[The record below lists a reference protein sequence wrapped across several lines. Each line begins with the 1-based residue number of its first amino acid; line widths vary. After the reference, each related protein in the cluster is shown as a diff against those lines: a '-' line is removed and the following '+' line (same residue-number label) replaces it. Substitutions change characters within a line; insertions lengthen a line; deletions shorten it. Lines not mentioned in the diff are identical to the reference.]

1 MLSILKTMSTT
12 LTIFFFI
19 FQCFRATL
27 QEGTDVLYKRFK
39 TKLIID
45 RYGDCWWNVPTTMLS
60 QCRIDVSRFPFDK
73 QECDI
78 SIGSWTYPSHKI
90 NFTYFEQNADLTNF
104 IKSAEWKLESALL
117 NNILRR
123 YNYYGKELPYTD
135 VTLTLKIKRRV
146 TYYFINIILPSTI
159 IMFLSLLS
167 FFLPSDHGERI
178 TLTTSTLVAFAVYM
192 VIASSFSPETSAGTP
207 HLAVF
212 YLLVFIVMSLCV
224 VATCFIL
231 KFPDMTWDW
240 SRNWLTKIAKRC
252 CCCCDIQHLQTNNP
266 VVKNAN
272 FKEMDATTSAP
283 PKTETV
289 HAPEETEGEGKS
301 IEEEER
307 KQRKA
312 FAKVLDRFFFWVFF
326 GCYVSLFV
334 YLISFAH
341 A

>member
-1 MLSILKTMSTT
+1 MSSILKTMSTT

-90 NFTYFEQNADLTNF
+90 NFTYFEQNADRSNF
-104 IKSAEWKLESALL
+104 IESAEWKLESALL

-135 VTLTLKIKRRV
+135 VTLTLKIKRRL
-146 TYYFINIILPSTI
+146 TYYLINIILPSTI

-178 TLTTSTLVAFAVYM
+178 TLTTSALVAFAVYM

-207 HLAVF
+207 HLAII
-212 YLLVFIVMSLCV
+212 YLLVFFVMSLCV
-224 VATCFIL
+224 VATCLIL
-231 KFPDMTWDW
+231 KFPDMTWDGW
-240 SRNWLTKIAKRC
+240 KKIAKWC
-252 CCCCDIQHLQTNNP
+252 CCNIQHLQTNNT
-266 VVKNAN
+266 VMVHRNSE
-272 FKEMDATTSAP
+272 EMKGPTSARP
-283 PKTETV
+283 NTEDV
-289 HAPEETEGEGKS
+289 PAPEETEVEGKS
-301 IEEEER
+301 TEEEEER

-312 FAKVLDRFFFWVFF
+312 VAKVLDRRFFKGFLACYFSFF
-326 GCYVSLFV
+326 L
-334 YLISFAH
+334 YLISFAL